1 MTLGELPT
9 GGLYIDLGL
18 GIVVFLLLLY
28 EIAAQHRTRK
38 RMAEL
43 EKNIVTL
50 QHNQAEVF
58 TNLED
63 KANAVTEMLYN
74 QAEVFTNLE
83 DKANAVTEMLF
94 EKTKPLASKVN
105 ELSKRAN
112 TMLERSEA
120 LRQELEDRVG
130 PLQAAIDESN
140 AKFSSSHDAM
150 RKVVQEGKSEI
161 ERMVKEL
168 GGFSEEIKE
177 MKNFIRESTIDL
189 EL

>member
-18 GIVVFLLLLY
+18 GIIVFLLLLY
-28 EIAAQHRTRK
+28 EIAAQARTRK
-38 RMAEL
+38 RLTAL

-50 QHNQAEVF
+50 QN
-58 TNLED
+58 
-63 KANAVTEMLYN
+63 N

-112 TMLERSEA
+112 TMIERSEA
-120 LRQELEDRVG
+120 FRQELEDKVG
-130 PLQAAIDESN
+130 PLQAAIDNSN
-140 AKFSSSHDAM
+140 VKFNSSHDAI

-161 ERMVKEL
+161 ERMAKEVE
-168 GGFSEEIKE
+168 GFAEEIKE

>member
-38 RMAEL
+38 RIEEL

-50 QHNQAEVF
+50 QH
-58 TNLED
+58 
-63 KANAVTEMLYN
+63 N

-112 TMLERSEA
+112 TMIEKSEA
-120 LRQELEDRVG
+120 LRLELEDKVV
-130 PLQAAIDESN
+130 PLQAAIDDTNLKFNSSN
-140 AKFSSSHDAM
+140 DAVK
-150 RKVVQEGKSEI
+150 KVVQEGKSEI
-161 ERMVKEL
+161 ERIAKEVE
-168 GGFSEEIKE
+168 GFAKEIQE

>member
-28 EIAAQHRTRK
+28 EIAAQARTRK

-43 EKNIVTL
+43 EKNIITL
-50 QHNQAEVF
+50 QN
-58 TNLED
+58 
-63 KANAVTEMLYN
+63 N

-105 ELSKRAN
+105 ELSQRTN
-112 TMLERSEA
+112 TLIERSEA
-120 LRQELEDRVG
+120 FRQELEDKVG
-130 PLQAAIDESN
+130 PLQAAIDDTN
-140 AKFSSSHDAM
+140 AKFNSSHDAV
-150 RKVVQEGKSEI
+150 RKVVLEGKSEI
-161 ERMVKEL
+161 ERMAKEVE
-168 GGFSEEIKE
+168 GFAEEIKE

>member
-18 GIVVFLLLLY
+18 GIIVFLLLLY

-38 RMAEL
+38 RLTEL

-50 QHNQAEVF
+50 QN
-58 TNLED
+58 
-63 KANAVTEMLYN
+63 N

-105 ELSKRAN
+105 DLSKKASL
-112 TMLERSEA
+112 MIERSEA
-120 LRQELEDRVG
+120 FRQELEDMVG
-130 PLQAAIDESN
+130 PLQAAIDDTN
-140 AKFSSSHDAM
+140 AKLNSSHDAV

-161 ERMVKEL
+161 ERMAKEV
-168 GGFSEEIKE
+168 GEFAEEIQQ
-177 MKNFIRESTIDL
+177 MKNFVREGTIDL

>member
-28 EIAAQHRTRK
+28 EFAVQHRTRK

-50 QHNQAEVF
+50 QH
-58 TNLED
+58 
-63 KANAVTEMLYN
+63 N

-140 AKFSSSHDAM
+140 TKFSSSHDAM

-168 GGFSEEIKE
+168 EGFSEEIKE

>member
-18 GIVVFLLLLY
+18 GIIVFLLLLY
-28 EIAAQHRTRK
+28 QIAAQHRTRK
-38 RMAEL
+38 RITDL

-50 QHNQAEVF
+50 QN
-58 TNLED
+58 
-63 KANAVTEMLYN
+63 N

-94 EKTKPLASKVN
+94 EKTKPLANKVN
-105 ELSKRAN
+105 ELSQKAS
-112 TMLERSEA
+112 TMIERGEA

-130 PLQAAIDESN
+130 PLQASLDETN
-140 AKFSSSHDAM
+140 AKFNSSHDAV
-150 RKVVQEGKSEI
+150 RKMAQEGKSEI
-161 ERMVKEL
+161 ERMAKEVE
-168 GGFSEEIKE
+168 GFAEEIQQ

>member
-28 EIAAQHRTRK
+28 EIATQARTRK

-50 QHNQAEVF
+50 QN
-58 TNLED
+58 
-63 KANAVTEMLYN
+63 N

-105 ELSKRAN
+105 ELSQRAN
-112 TMLERSEA
+112 TMIERSEA
-120 LRQELEDRVG
+120 FRQELEDKVG
-130 PLQAAIDESN
+130 PLQAAIDNSN
-140 AKFSSSHDAM
+140 VKFNSSHDAV
-150 RKVVQEGKSEI
+150 RKVVQEGKNEI
-161 ERMVKEL
+161 
-168 GGFSEEIKE
+168 
-177 MKNFIRESTIDL
+177 
-189 EL
+189 

>member
-18 GIVVFLLLLY
+18 GIIVFLLLLY
-28 EIAAQHRTRK
+28 EIVAQHRTRK
-38 RMAEL
+38 RLTEL

-50 QHNQAEVF
+50 QN
-58 TNLED
+58 
-63 KANAVTEMLYN
+63 N

-94 EKTKPLASKVN
+94 EKTKPLAGKVN
-105 ELSKRAN
+105 ELSNKAS
-112 TMLERSEA
+112 TMIEKSEA
-120 LRQELEDRVG
+120 VRQELEDRVG
-130 PLQAAIDESN
+130 PLQAALDDTN
-140 AKFSSSHDAM
+140 AKFNSSQDAV
-150 RKVVQEGKSEI
+150 RKAVQEGKNEI
-161 ERMVKEL
+161 DRMVKEVE
-168 GGFSEEIKE
+168 GFAKEIQE

>member
-18 GIVVFLLLLY
+18 GIIVFLLLLY
-28 EIAAQHRTRK
+28 EIAAQARTRK
-38 RMAEL
+38 RLTEL

-50 QHNQAEVF
+50 QN
-58 TNLED
+58 
-63 KANAVTEMLYN
+63 N

-105 ELSKRAN
+105 ELSKRVN
-112 TMLERSEA
+112 TMLEKSEA
-120 LRQELEDRVG
+120 LRRELENRVG
-130 PLQAAIDESN
+130 SLQAALDDTN
-140 AKFSSSHDAM
+140 AKFSSSHDAV
-150 RKVVQEGKSEI
+150 RKVAQEGKSEI
-161 ERMVKEL
+161 ERMAKEL
-168 GGFSEEIKE
+168 EGFAEEIQQ
-177 MKNFIRESTIDL
+177 MKNFVRESTIDL

>member
-28 EIAAQHRTRK
+28 EIAAQARTRK

-50 QHNQAEVF
+50 QN
-58 TNLED
+58 
-63 KANAVTEMLYN
+63 N

-105 ELSKRAN
+105 ELSQRTN
-112 TMLERSEA
+112 TMIERSEA
-120 LRQELEDRVG
+120 FRQEVENKVG
-130 PLQAAIDESN
+130 PLQAAIDDTN
-140 AKFSSSHDAM
+140 AKFNSSHDAV

-161 ERMVKEL
+161 ERMAKEVE
-168 GGFSEEIKE
+168 GFEKEIQQ
-177 MKNFIRESTIDL
+177 MKNFIREGTIDL

>member
-9 GGLYIDLGL
+9 GGLYIELGL
-18 GIVVFLLLLY
+18 GIIVFLLLLY
-28 EIAAQHRTRK
+28 EIAAQHKTRK
-38 RMAEL
+38 RLTEL

-50 QHNQAEVF
+50 QN
-58 TNLED
+58 
-63 KANAVTEMLYN
+63 N

-105 ELSKRAN
+105 EVSKKASL
-112 TMLERSEA
+112 MIERSEA
-120 LRQELEDRVG
+120 FRQELEDRVG
-130 PLQAAIDESN
+130 PLQDALDDTN
-140 AKFSSSHDAM
+140 VKFNSSHDAV
-150 RKVVQEGKSEI
+150 RKAVEESKSEI
-161 ERMVKEL
+161 DRMVKEVE
-168 GGFSEEIKE
+168 GFAKEIQQ

>member
-28 EIAAQHRTRK
+28 EIAAQARTRK

-50 QHNQAEVF
+50 QNNQAEVF
-58 TNLED
+58 T
-63 KANAVTEMLYN
+63 K
-74 QAEVFTNLE
+74 LE

-94 EKTKPLASKVN
+94 EKTKPLAIKVN
-105 ELSKRAN
+105 ELSQRAN
-112 TMLERSEA
+112 TMIERSEA
-120 LRQELEDRVG
+120 FRQELEDKVG
-130 PLQAAIDESN
+130 PLQAAIDNSN
-140 AKFSSSHDAM
+140 VKFNSSHDAV
-150 RKVVQEGKSEI
+150 RKVVQEGKNEI
-161 ERMVKEL
+161 ERMAKEVE
-168 GGFSEEIKE
+168 GFAEEIKE

>member
-28 EIAAQHRTRK
+28 EIAAQARTRK
-38 RMAEL
+38 RLTEL

-50 QHNQAEVF
+50 QN
-58 TNLED
+58 
-63 KANAVTEMLYN
+63 N

-105 ELSKRAN
+105 ELSKKAS
-112 TMLERSEA
+112 TMIERSEA

-130 PLQAAIDESN
+130 PLQAAIDDATVKFNSSN
-140 AKFSSSHDAM
+140 DAV
-150 RKVVQEGKSEI
+150 RKVVHDGKSEI
-161 ERMVKEL
+161 EKMAKEVE
-168 GGFSEEIKE
+168 GFAEEIQQ

>member
-38 RMAEL
+38 RLTAL

-50 QHNQAEVF
+50 QH
-58 TNLED
+58 
-63 KANAVTEMLYN
+63 N

-130 PLQAAIDESN
+130 PLQAAIDDSN

-168 GGFSEEIKE
+168 EGFSEEIKE

>member
-1 MTLGELPT
+1 MTLGDLPT

-28 EIAAQHRTRK
+28 EIAAQARTRK

-50 QHNQAEVF
+50 QH
-58 TNLED
+58 
-63 KANAVTEMLYN
+63 N

-130 PLQAAIDESN
+130 PLQAAIDDSN

-150 RKVVQEGKSEI
+150 RKVVQDGKSEI

-168 GGFSEEIKE
+168 EGFTEEIKE

>member
-28 EIAAQHRTRK
+28 EITAQHRTRK
-38 RMAEL
+38 KMAEL

-63 KANAVTEMLYN
+63 KANAM
-74 QAEVFTNLE
+74 
-83 DKANAVTEMLF
+83 TEMLF

-112 TMLERSEA
+112 TMLEKSEA
-120 LRQELEDRVG
+120 LRQELEDRLG
-130 PLQAAIDESN
+130 PLQAAIDNSD
-140 AKFSSSHDAM
+140 AKFSSSHDAVK
-150 RKVVQEGKSEI
+150 KVVQEGKSEI
-161 ERMVKEL
+161 ERMVKKLE
-168 GGFSEEIKE
+168 GFAEEIKE

>member
-9 GGLYIDLGL
+9 GGLYIDLSL
-18 GIVVFLLLLY
+18 GIVVFLVLLY
-28 EIAAQHRTRK
+28 EITAQHRTRK
-38 RMAEL
+38 KMAEL

-50 QHNQAEVF
+50 QH
-58 TNLED
+58 
-63 KANAVTEMLYN
+63 N

-112 TMLERSEA
+112 TMIERSEA
-120 LRQELEDRVG
+120 FRQELEDKVG
-130 PLQAAIDESN
+130 PLQAAIDNSN
-140 AKFSSSHDAM
+140 VKFNSSHDAV
-150 RKVVQEGKSEI
+150 RKVVQEGKNEI
-161 ERMVKEL
+161 ERMAKEVE
-168 GGFSEEIKE
+168 GFAEEIKE

>member
-28 EIAAQHRTRK
+28 EFAVQHRTRK

-50 QHNQAEVF
+50 QH
-58 TNLED
+58 
-63 KANAVTEMLYN
+63 N

-168 GGFSEEIKE
+168 EGFSEEIKE

>member
-28 EIAAQHRTRK
+28 EIAAQARTRK
-38 RMAEL
+38 RLTAL

-50 QHNQAEVF
+50 QN
-58 TNLED
+58 
-63 KANAVTEMLYN
+63 N

-94 EKTKPLASKVN
+94 EKTKPLTSKVN
-105 ELSKRAN
+105 ELSQRAN
-112 TMLERSEA
+112 TILERSEA
-120 LRQELEDRVG
+120 FRQELEDKVG
-130 PLQAAIDESN
+130 PLQAAIDNSN
-140 AKFSSSHDAM
+140 VKFSSSHDAV
-150 RKVVQEGKSEI
+150 RKVVQDGKSEI
-161 ERMVKEL
+161 ERMAKEIE
-168 GGFSEEIKE
+168 GFAEEIKE

>member
-50 QHNQAEVF
+50 QH
-58 TNLED
+58 
-63 KANAVTEMLYN
+63 N

-168 GGFSEEIKE
+168 EGFSEEIKE

>member
-28 EIAAQHRTRK
+28 EIAAQARTRK
-38 RMAEL
+38 RLAEL

-50 QHNQAEVF
+50 QN
-58 TNLED
+58 
-63 KANAVTEMLYN
+63 N

-105 ELSKRAN
+105 ELSQRAN
-112 TMLERSEA
+112 TMIERSEA
-120 LRQELEDRVG
+120 FRQELEDKVG
-130 PLQAAIDESN
+130 PLQAAIDNSN
-140 AKFSSSHDAM
+140 VKFNSSHDAI
-150 RKVVQEGKSEI
+150 RKVVQDGKSEI
-161 ERMVKEL
+161 ERMAKEVE
-168 GGFSEEIKE
+168 GFAEEIKE

>member
-28 EIAAQHRTRK
+28 EIAVQHRTRK

-63 KANAVTEMLYN
+63 KANAVTEML
-74 QAEVFTNLE
+74 
-83 DKANAVTEMLF
+83 F
-94 EKTKPLASKVN
+94 EKTKPLTSKVN

-112 TMLERSEA
+112 TMIERSEA
-120 LRQELEDRVG
+120 LRRELEDKVG
-130 PLQAAIDESN
+130 PLQAAIDDTN
-140 AKFSSSHDAM
+140 AKFNSSHNAVT
-150 RKVVQEGKSEI
+150 KAVQEGKSEI
-161 ERMVKEL
+161 ERMVKEVE
-168 GGFSEEIKE
+168 GFAVEIQQ

>member
-28 EIAAQHRTRK
+28 EIAAQARTRK

-50 QHNQAEVF
+50 QNNQAEVF
-58 TNLED
+58 T
-63 KANAVTEMLYN
+63 K
-74 QAEVFTNLE
+74 LE

-105 ELSKRAN
+105 ELSQRAN
-112 TMLERSEA
+112 TMIERSEA
-120 LRQELEDRVG
+120 FRQELEDKVG
-130 PLQAAIDESN
+130 PLQAAIDNSN
-140 AKFSSSHDAM
+140 VKFNSSHDAV
-150 RKVVQEGKSEI
+150 RKVVQEGKNEI
-161 ERMVKEL
+161 ERMAKEVE
-168 GGFSEEIKE
+168 GFAEEIKE

>member
-18 GIVVFLLLLY
+18 GIIVFLLLLY
-28 EIAAQHRTRK
+28 EIAAQHKTRK
-38 RMAEL
+38 RVTEL

-50 QHNQAEVF
+50 QN
-58 TNLED
+58 
-63 KANAVTEMLYN
+63 N

-94 EKTKPLASKVN
+94 EKTKPLANKVN
-105 ELSKRAN
+105 ELSKKAS
-112 TMLERSEA
+112 TMIERSEA
-120 LRQELEDRVG
+120 LRQELEERVG
-130 PLQAAIDESN
+130 PLQAAIDD
-140 AKFSSSHDAM
+140 ATGKFNSSHDAV
-150 RKVVQEGKSEI
+150 RKVVQDGKGEI
-161 ERMVKEL
+161 ERMAKEVEA
-168 GGFSEEIKE
+168 FAEEIQQ

>member
-18 GIVVFLLLLY
+18 GIIVFLLLLY
-28 EIAAQHRTRK
+28 EIVAQHRTRK
-38 RMAEL
+38 RLTEL

-50 QHNQAEVF
+50 QN
-58 TNLED
+58 
-63 KANAVTEMLYN
+63 N

-94 EKTKPLASKVN
+94 EKTKPLAGKVN
-105 ELSKRAN
+105 ELSKKAS
-112 TMLERSEA
+112 TMIEKSEA
-120 LRQELEDRVG
+120 VRQELEDRVG
-130 PLQAAIDESN
+130 PLQAALDDTN
-140 AKFSSSHDAM
+140 AKFNSSQDAV
-150 RKVVQEGKSEI
+150 RKAVQEGKNEI
-161 ERMVKEL
+161 DRMVKEVE
-168 GGFSEEIKE
+168 GFAKEIQE

>member
-28 EIAAQHRTRK
+28 EIAAQARTRK

-43 EKNIVTL
+43 EKYIVTL
-50 QHNQAEVF
+50 QNNQAEVF

-63 KANAVTEMLYN
+63 KANAV
-74 QAEVFTNLE
+74 A
-83 DKANAVTEMLF
+83 EMLF

-112 TMLERSEA
+112 TMIERSEA
-120 LRQELEDRVG
+120 FRQELEDKVG
-130 PLQAAIDESN
+130 PLQAAIDNSN
-140 AKFSSSHDAM
+140 VKFNSSHDAI
-150 RKVVQEGKSEI
+150 RKVVQEGKSDI
-161 ERMVKEL
+161 ERMAKEIE
-168 GGFSEEIKE
+168 GFAEEIKE

>member
-18 GIVVFLLLLY
+18 GIIVFLLLLY
-28 EIAAQHRTRK
+28 QIAAQHRTRK
-38 RMAEL
+38 RITDL

-50 QHNQAEVF
+50 QN
-58 TNLED
+58 
-63 KANAVTEMLYN
+63 N

-94 EKTKPLASKVN
+94 EKTKPLANKVN
-105 ELSKRAN
+105 ELSKKAS
-112 TMLERSEA
+112 TMIERGEA

-130 PLQAAIDESN
+130 PLQAALDETN
-140 AKFSSSHDAM
+140 AKFNSSHDAV

-161 ERMVKEL
+161 ERMAKEVK
-168 GGFSEEIKE
+168 GFSEEIQQ

>member
-18 GIVVFLLLLY
+18 GIIVFLLLLF
-28 EIAAQHRTRK
+28 EIVAQHRTRK
-38 RMAEL
+38 RLTEL

-50 QHNQAEVF
+50 QN
-58 TNLED
+58 
-63 KANAVTEMLYN
+63 N

-94 EKTKPLASKVN
+94 EKTKPLAGKVN
-105 ELSKRAN
+105 ELSKKAS
-112 TMLERSEA
+112 TMIEKSEA
-120 LRQELEDRVG
+120 VRQELEDRVG
-130 PLQAAIDESN
+130 PLQAALDDTNS
-140 AKFSSSHDAM
+140 KFNSSHDAV
-150 RKVVQEGKSEI
+150 RKAVQEGKNEI
-161 ERMVKEL
+161 DRMVKEVE
-168 GGFSEEIKE
+168 GFAKEIQE

>member
-63 KANAVTEMLYN
+63 KANAVTEML
-74 QAEVFTNLE
+74 
-83 DKANAVTEMLF
+83 F

-130 PLQAAIDESN
+130 PLQSAIDDSN
-140 AKFSSSHDAM
+140 AKFNSSHDAM

-168 GGFSEEIKE
+168 EGFSEEIKE

>member
-18 GIVVFLLLLY
+18 GIIVFLLLLY
-28 EIAAQHRTRK
+28 QIAAQHRTRK
-38 RMAEL
+38 RITDL

-50 QHNQAEVF
+50 QN
-58 TNLED
+58 
-63 KANAVTEMLYN
+63 N

-94 EKTKPLASKVN
+94 EKTKPLANKVN
-105 ELSKRAN
+105 ELSKKAS
-112 TMLERSEA
+112 TMIERGEA

-130 PLQAAIDESN
+130 PLQAALDETN
-140 AKFSSSHDAM
+140 AKFNSSHDSV
-150 RKVVQEGKSEI
+150 RKMVQEGKSEI
-161 ERMVKEL
+161 ERMAKEVE
-168 GGFSEEIKE
+168 GCAEEIQQ